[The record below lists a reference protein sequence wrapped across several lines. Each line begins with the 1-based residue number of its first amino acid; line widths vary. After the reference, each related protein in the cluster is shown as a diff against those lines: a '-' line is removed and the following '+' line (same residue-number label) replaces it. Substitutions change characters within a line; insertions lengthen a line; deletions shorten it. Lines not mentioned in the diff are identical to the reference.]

1 VSVSATDSSQPYR
14 AQGCQHN
21 TNQGLDLLW
30 MDAEEETMSDDTN
43 NLMQRIALLK
53 RQFDELRPS
62 KTEQLPPDLQRTY
75 DIELTYTSNAI
86 EGNTLTL
93 GETADLIEHGIT
105 VGGKSLKDH
114 MEVVDHYD
122 TVQWMRSMASGTAP
136 LDENVITEM
145 HRRIVARSRPEIA
158 GVYSQYARR
167 VVGSPMVFPNP
178 MKIPALMEKLG
189 KDLSRSDNRPAT
201 AFDMHYRL
209 VTIHPFDDG
218 NGRTARLLMNLMLIR
233 SGYVPVPVRP
243 EDRQEYR
250 ESLKKAQL
258 EQNKAAPG
266 FQAFMHLRLESVL
279 QQYVND
285 LGQGRKG
292 SAQRTPEEE
301 KTDADEKSLKEDR
314 LTPARRTFLASR
326 GVER

>member
-1 VSVSATDSSQPYR
+1 MSD
-14 AQGCQHN
+14 N
-21 TNQGLDLLW
+21 TND
-30 MDAEEETMSDDTN
+30 
-43 NLMQRIALLK
+43 LMQRIALLK
-53 RQFDELRPS
+53 GRFDELRPS
-62 KTEQLPPDLQRTY
+62 KTEQLPPDLQRAY

-114 MEVVDHYD
+114 MEAVDHYD
-122 TVQWMRSMASGTAP
+122 AVQWMRSVASSAAP
-136 LDENVITEM
+136 LDENVITEL

-158 GVYSQYARR
+158 GFYSQYARR

-178 MKIPALMEKLG
+178 MKVPALMEKLG
-189 KDLSRSDNRPAT
+189 DDLSRSDNRPAT

-250 ESLKKAQL
+250 ESLKTAQL
-258 EQNKAAPG
+258 EQNDAAPA

-279 QQYVND
+279 QQYVSD
-285 LGQGRKG
+285 LRQGREG
-292 SAQRTPEEE
+292 AAPSARGEE
-301 KTDADEKSLKEDR
+301 KTTRAKTHWR
-314 LTPARRTFLASR
+314 AI
-326 GVER
+326 G